1 MCCFDQKYCFE
12 YYFQEINKAKKKK
25 KTIIKSTESIQLNER
40 FRQISEIT
48 NLKRFKHFSKIQQWS
63 EIEQKV
69 MMTQFVS
76 AITSLLIKKR
86 NTTIHCARAIM
97 NFVMLAQY
105 VFHDENILSYM
116 KHALYRINNLKTI
129 FVKYRSQ
136 NTTHDEND
144 ENDENEIHF
153 NIFKLHVFTH

>member
-1 MCCFDQKYCFE
+1 
-12 YYFQEINKAKKKK
+12 
-25 KTIIKSTESIQLNER
+25 
-40 FRQISEIT
+40 
-48 NLKRFKHFSKIQQWS
+48 
-63 EIEQKV
+63 

-86 NTTIHCARAIM
+86 NTTIHCAQAIM
-97 NFVMLAQY
+97 NFVMLTQY
-105 VFHDENILSYM
+105 ISYDENILNYM

-136 NTTHDEND
+136 NTTYDEND
-144 ENDENEIHF
+144 ENDENEIRF